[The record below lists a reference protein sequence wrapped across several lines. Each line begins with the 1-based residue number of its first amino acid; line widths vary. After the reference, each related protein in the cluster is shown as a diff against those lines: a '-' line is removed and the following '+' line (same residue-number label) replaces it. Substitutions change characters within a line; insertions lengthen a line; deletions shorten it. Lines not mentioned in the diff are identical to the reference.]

1 MKKTTRRLLSA
12 LLTACMIFSL
22 CASSAFADDEELVS
36 DYPHF
41 DTYTVLGDS
50 NAASYGLAEYEQA
63 AAERGSV
70 LVDDQRISTGYAARI
85 ADAVGA
91 QTVHWNAHSAW
102 RTTDFLRAV
111 GYEGFSFTEE
121 PYSPYKEYIA
131 DRSWVRY
138 GQLFIS
144 AFGMV
149 SFDETELRNKLH
161 DSIASSGLV
170 SVQFG
175 SNDIFTYMLM
185 ALIEKWGDIFTDL
198 FSADSLGD
206 AIDILV
212 TEGEECPE
220 DQKALLLSD
229 IVNACEAGLKMYKE
243 NFPKVLDYIE
253 TTMTNPD
260 GKIMVMGIMN
270 PVEDLFNYSKL
281 IDFDFF
287 TISDSTCAR
296 ANTFLYNLCKQYD
309 NVIYVSTTDCDGYG
323 LPALDLDKVINGVD
337 LEPVFAAI
345 KIVHPTERGHQQI
358 AHRAL
363 DQLCAKMLRPAVK
376 ASVTSLNNIKL
387 EWSKVPGAVSYRV
400 YRSTRENG
408 PYLLVN
414 ATSGK
419 SFTDIATLPNVTY
432 YYKVVAVLNIW
443 GTIRTP
449 AGLVTASRQ
458 SLLKGLKK

>member
-1 MKKTTRRLLSA
+1 MKKTTRRILSA
-12 LLTACMIFSL
+12 LLTLCMVFSL
-22 CASSAFADDEELVS
+22 CASAFADEEQLVS

-50 NAASYGLAEYEQA
+50 NAAGYGLAEYEQLTA
-63 AAERGSV
+63 ASGSFV
-70 LVDDQRISTGYAARI
+70 ADDQPISTAYSAAI
-85 ADAVGA
+85 AKAVGA
-91 QTVHWNAHSAW
+91 NKVNYMAHSAW

-111 GYEGFSFTEE
+111 GYPGFSFTVE
-121 PYSPYKEYIA
+121 PESPYKRFI
-131 DRSWVRY
+131 DDKSWVKN
-138 GQLFIS
+138 GQVFIN
-144 AFGMV
+144 AFGMIG
-149 SFDETELRNKLH
+149 FNEQQLRQELH
-161 DSIASSGLV
+161 DSIAEADLL

-175 SNDIFTYMLM
+175 ANDIFTYMLLAM
-185 ALIEKWGDIFTDL
+185 IQKWGDIFGDL
-198 FSADSLGD
+198 FRSDSVYD
-206 AIDILV
+206 AIDVLV
-212 TEGEECPE
+212 TESEECPD

-229 IVNACEAGLKMYKE
+229 IVNACEAGLKMFKE
-243 NFPKVLDYIE
+243 NFPKVLDYLE
-253 TTMTNPD
+253 STMTNPD

-287 TISDSTCAR
+287 TISDSTCTR
-296 ANTFLYNLCKQYD
+296 ANTFMYNLCKQYD

-323 LPALDLDKVINGVD
+323 LPVMNWDKVFNGGGF
-337 LEPVFAAI
+337 EPIVAAL
-345 KIVHPTERGHQQI
+345 KIIHPSERGHQQI
-358 AHRAL
+358 ASRAL
-363 DQLCAKMLRPAVK
+363 DQLCAKMVRPAVK
-376 ASVTSLNNIKL
+376 ASVTNLNNIKL

-400 YRSTRENG
+400 YRSTREKG